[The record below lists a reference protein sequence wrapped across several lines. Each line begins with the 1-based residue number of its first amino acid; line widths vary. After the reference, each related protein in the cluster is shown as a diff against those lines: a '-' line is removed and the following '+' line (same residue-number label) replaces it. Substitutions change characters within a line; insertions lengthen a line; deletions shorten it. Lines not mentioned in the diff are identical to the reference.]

1 MEATVVSLG
10 KAVLDGALDY
20 AKSAAA
26 EEMALQLGVES
37 DVAFVTDELEMM
49 QSFLTTADELE
60 MMQSFLTTA
69 D

>member
-1 MEATVVSLG
+1 MVSLG

-26 EEMALQLGVES
+26 EETALQLGVES

-49 QSFLTTADELE
+49 QSFLTTAD
-60 MMQSFLTTA
+60 
-69 D
+69 